1 MNWVS
6 ITTAYVLAVLPVAE
20 KDAYLV
26 WVASYPDKAGRLA
39 ELTTAVVDEFRA
51 GLVTNPANILDADP
65 AALPN
70 ACARHAATIIR
81 YALLTEMGTEL
92 STHTDSL
99 MVRAE
104 VFLRMLYQGHFNI
117 ESGIAGPTPRYEKPH
132 DRNRKEITR

>member
-1 MNWVS
+1 MNWLS
-6 ITTAYVLAVLPVAE
+6 ITPAYVLSVLPVAE

-51 GLVTNPANILDADP
+51 GLVTNPANVLDADP

-81 YALLTEMGTEL
+81 YALLTEMGSEL
-92 STHTDSL
+92 TTHTDSL

-117 ESGIAGPTPRYEKPH
+117 ESGVEGPTPRYTPPATRTE
-132 DRNRKEITR
+132 RGITR